1 MENNWEDIFKF
12 DDQLSEEERMIR
24 DNVREYCQ
32 KSLMPRIV
40 ESNRN
45 EIFHP
50 EIMREMG
57 ELGILGATIKGYGC
71 AGINYVSYGLIT
83 REIERV
89 DTSYRSA
96 FSVQSSLSMYA
107 IYNFGSEE
115 QKEELL
121 PKMATGEIVGCFGL
135 TEPDAGSDPGSMLSR
150 AKKVDGGYKL
160 NGSKTWITN
169 APIADVF
176 VIWAKDEQGVLRGFI
191 ARKEFKGLEARP
203 MSGKFALRASVT
215 GQVFMED
222 VFIPDDHVLPLAQS
236 FRGPFTCLNIARYG
250 IAWGVIGAAEFCW
263 HAARQYTLDRVQF
276 GNPLAGKQLIQK
288 KLADMQT
295 EITIGLQAA
304 LRVGRLIDEDKMV
317 PEMISLI
324 KRNNCGK
331 ALDVARMARDMH
343 GGNGVI
349 DEYHVVRHSMNL
361 EAVNTYEGTHDLH
374 ALILGNFQTGI
385 ASFE

>member
-50 EIMREMG
+50 EIMKEMG
-57 ELGILGATIKGYGC
+57 DLGILGATIKGYGC
-71 AGINYVSYGLIT
+71 AGINYVAYGLIT

-121 PKMATGEIVGCFGL
+121 PKMAKGELVGCFGL

-150 AKKVDGGYKL
+150 AKKVEGGYKL

-176 VIWAKDEQGVLRGFI
+176 VIWAKDEQG
-191 ARKEFKGLEARP
+191 
-203 MSGKFALRASVT
+203 ALK
-215 GQVFMED
+215 
-222 VFIPDDHVLPLAQS
+222 
-236 FRGPFTCLNIARYG
+236 Y
-250 IAWGVIGAAEFCW
+250 
-263 HAARQYTLDRVQF
+263 
-276 GNPLAGKQLIQK
+276 
-288 KLADMQT
+288 
-295 EITIGLQAA
+295 
-304 LRVGRLIDEDKMV
+304 
-317 PEMISLI
+317 
-324 KRNNCGK
+324 
-331 ALDVARMARDMH
+331 
-343 GGNGVI
+343 
-349 DEYHVVRHSMNL
+349 
-361 EAVNTYEGTHDLH
+361 
-374 ALILGNFQTGI
+374 
-385 ASFE
+385 